1 MKNDLSAPRSG
12 SSGAPP
18 FVGRT
23 EELAALESALD
34 QVMAGQGRL
43 LFVVGEPGIGK
54 TAMLSEFLRRARHR
68 PDRPFTLCRGRC
80 AEQYGAGEA
89 YLPFLE
95 AIGAMLMG
103 RAAERTREIVRTYA
117 PTWSLQLPA
126 VFSGDAEALQR
137 QTVGAS
143 RDRMLREMGDMFEVM
158 DREFPVVVLGE
169 DFHWA
174 DPSSVDLL
182 RYLAGRFANRRVLIV
197 ITLRDAN
204 LETTNPA
211 LHRGLVDLRPH
222 GQEIRLGRL
231 LASDV
236 CPWLDSAFAPNRF
249 PADFGA
255 LLERRTE
262 GHPLF
267 LGSLA
272 QFLRD
277 RGDIVWDGQS
287 FGLARPLT
295 DADVPAPEN
304 VRGMIRRALDA
315 LPEAD
320 RTALQHASVLGR
332 EFVSAVLAGLV
343 EPGELPQQER
353 AAREIAL
360 EERLSSIER
369 NHHLLVALGEEELPD
384 GALAVRYRFTHSLY
398 PEVLYEDLVSTR
410 RHNLHRKAALVLT
423 ARFGERGGALAT
435 PLAQHFEKGR
445 DFPSAITWRL
455 RAADNAAARYLYTEA
470 IAHCDRGVSLLERVE
485 EQERARLSLL
495 LHEKRG
501 SLHHAV
507 GRFDLAVRDFT
518 LMRERARAAESAE
531 RECDALLGLAH
542 ALFFARRSD
551 EMAVRAH
558 EALEVAAKTGSAPR
572 RAAARLAV
580 AFLLQDTGDLANA
593 EAILGPLVDEARA
606 LGQKSVLMGALFQ
619 RGSLHYWRS
628 EYAAAEALLQEALAL
643 ATETGDGFTA
653 LVALMLTGI
662 SQVNL
667 GRVAEGRQNLLE
679 GVALARRNG
688 ESFWLVRLL
697 GQVAWLH
704 RELQDFDRARELDK
718 EAVKVARET
727 GARWAP
733 EPDALLSLFLD
744 DARSGEATA
753 EATEARALF
762 DQASSDRTLVGWFFE
777 IRKESA
783 FAEHHASR
791 GEWPAVREHAQ
802 RLLQAASEKG
812 TPTYGVS
819 AHKHLAD
826 AALAEGRPAEA
837 EASLAT
843 ALDLLRVHPCP
854 LIAWRTWASVGR
866 LRARTGDANGAHAAW
881 LEAASIV
888 REIAANVD
896 DEPLQ
901 ERFLLSPAVREIMAG
916 ERG

>member
-1 MKNDLSAPRSG
+1 MSAPRSG
-12 SSGAPP
+12 TSGALV
-18 FVGRT
+18 FVGRAP
-23 EELAALESALD
+23 ELAALESALD
-34 QVMAGQGRL
+34 EVVAGQGRL
-43 LFVVGEPGIGK
+43 LFVVGESGIGK
-54 TAMLSEFLRRARHR
+54 TALLSEFLRRARDR
-68 PDRPFTLCRGRC
+68 PDRPFTLGRGRC

-89 YLPFLE
+89 YLPFLD
-95 AIGAMLMG
+95 AIGSLLMG
-103 RAAERTREIVRTYA
+103 RAAARAREMVRTYA

-143 RDRMLREMGDMFEVM
+143 RDRMLREMGDLFEVM

-174 DPSSVDLL
+174 DPSSVELL
-182 RYLAGRFANRRVLIV
+182 RYLAGRFAHRRVLIV

-211 LHRGLVDLRPH
+211 MHRGLVDLRPH
-222 GQEIRLGRL
+222 GQEIRLGSL
-231 LASDV
+231 QASDV
-236 CPWLDSAFAPNRF
+236 GPWLDSTFKPNRF
-249 PADFGA
+249 PPDFRD

-277 RGDIVWDGQS
+277 RNDIVWDGQA
-287 FGLARPLT
+287 FALARPLT
-295 DADVPAPEN
+295 DPDVPAPEN
-304 VRGMIRRALDA
+304 VRGMIRRNLDV
-315 LPEAD
+315 LGEAD

-332 EFVSAVLAGLV
+332 EFLSSILAGLL
-343 EPGELPQQER
+343 EPDEVPPRER

-360 EERLSSIER
+360 EERLSAIER
-369 NHHLLVALGEEELPD
+369 NHRLLVSLGEEELPD

-398 PEVLYEDLVSTR
+398 PEVFYEDLVSTR

-423 ARFGERGGALAT
+423 RRYGERGAALAT
-435 PLAQHFEKGR
+435 PLALHFEKGR
-445 DFPSAITWRL
+445 DFPSAIAWRL
-455 RAADNAAARYLYTEA
+455 RAADNAAARYGYTEA
-470 IAHCDRGVSLLERVE
+470 IEHCDRGVSLLERVE
-485 EQERARLSLL
+485 ESERARLSLL

-501 SLHHAV
+501 RFHHAV
-507 GRFDLAVRDFT
+507 GRFDLAIRDLT
-518 LMRERARAAESAE
+518 LMRERARTARSPE

-542 ALFFARRSD
+542 ALFFARRGD
-551 EMAVRAH
+551 EMAVRVH
-558 EALEVAAKTGSAPR
+558 EALEIAAKSGSAPR

-593 EAILGPLVDEARA
+593 EALLGPLVDEARG

-628 EYAAAEALLQEALAL
+628 EYEPAEARLQEALTL

-667 GRVAEGRQNLLE
+667 GRVAEGRKNLLE

-688 ESFWLVRLL
+688 EAFWLVRLL
-697 GQVAWLH
+697 GQVGWLH
-704 RELQDFDRARELDK
+704 RELQDFDRARELDQ

-744 DARSGEATA
+744 DARSGQATA
-753 EATEARALF
+753 DAAEARSLF

-777 IRKESA
+777 IRKENA

-791 GEWPAVREHAQ
+791 GEWPAAREHA
-802 RLLQAASEKG
+802 
-812 TPTYGVS
+812 
-819 AHKHLAD
+819 
-826 AALAEGRPAEA
+826 
-837 EASLAT
+837 
-843 ALDLLRVHPCP
+843 
-854 LIAWRTWASVGR
+854 
-866 LRARTGDANGAHAAW
+866 
-881 LEAASIV
+881 
-888 REIAANVD
+888 
-896 DEPLQ
+896 
-901 ERFLLSPAVREIMAG
+901 
-916 ERG
+916 